1 MSNIFIGWGGNEKL
15 AQKLEKKFKDNGHNI
30 VMGGGAPNQM
40 FVGNQIIEQ
49 MKSCDKAILLVENYK
64 GSGFST
70 NLMYEWGYLVGYRR
84 MKRIHAFLIDK
95 PKSDLPSDLDGVW
108 AEELTRKKMGA
119 DDEEKSDDD
128 LAEEV
133 YNLFVNNLNKELPVN
148 YFKIIDDWQYIS
160 RDLESDKDCYNS
172 TEFTEY
178 IVIGC
183 LAAYYYNDN
192 QRFRDSLDKIASRGR
207 TGEIVSFAKIYVDV
221 FLKSGDMS
229 CALSAN
235 EFMAEQSIK
244 RILNRRKETVSFIEG
259 GGEQPSVL
267 DDIIDIL
274 CYDILG
280 LINLLY
286 LKDTGLDAHRTVNCK
301 NNALDYFNKT
311 IKLIDKLDARFKDSN
326 DCLIYLLRSYIYNDL
341 AHLYRDV
348 VGDEEEYAKNLEKP
362 VENRFILWDNFKRE
376 FPTNVYMSDKLQQEY
391 FIALSEQCLAAGDGA
406 SMSYVA
412 AQYKK
417 WKDEAKRKQKTE
429 YTNRLLARIK
439 ENLDKQ
445 GQFVEE

>member
-1 MSNIFIGWGGNEKL
+1 MSNIFIGWGGNEAL
-15 AQKLEKKFKDNGHNI
+15 AQKLESKFKENGHNI

-64 GSGFST
+64 NIGFST
-70 NLMYEWGYLVGYRR
+70 NLMYEWGYLVGYKR
-84 MKRIHAFLIDK
+84 MKRIHVFLIDK
-95 PKSDLPSDLDGVW
+95 HKSDLPSDLEGVW
-108 AEELTRKKMGA
+108 AEELTRKKS
-119 DDEEKSDDD
+119 DDGGEKSDDE
-128 LAEEV
+128 LADEV
-133 YNLFVNNLNKELPVN
+133 YRLFENNLNKELPVN

-172 TEFTEY
+172 TEFEEY

-192 QRFRDSLDKIASRGR
+192 QRFRDSLDRISGRGR
-207 TGEIVSFAKIYVDV
+207 TGEIVSFAKTYVDV
-221 FLKSGDMS
+221 FLKSGDMAN
-229 CALSAN
+229 ALLAD
-235 EFMAEQSIK
+235 EFMAEQRIQ
-244 RILNRRKETVSFIEG
+244 RILNRRKETVSFSNG
-259 GGEQPSVL
+259 GGKQPSVL

-274 CYDILG
+274 CNDILG

-286 LKDTGLDAHRTVNCK
+286 LKDAGLTEQRKDDCK
-301 NNALDYFNKT
+301 NNALKYFKDT
-311 IKLIDKLDARFKDSN
+311 IKLIDKLEERFKDSN
-326 DCLIYLLRSYIYNDL
+326 DCLIYLLRSYIFNDL
-341 AHLYRDV
+341 AHLYKDV
-348 VGDEEEYAKNLEKP
+348 IGNNEEYAKNLENS

-391 FIALSEQCLAAGDGA
+391 LIAFSEQCLLKNDSS
-406 SMSYVA
+406 SMSFIA

-429 YTNRLLARIK
+429 YTNRLLLRIK